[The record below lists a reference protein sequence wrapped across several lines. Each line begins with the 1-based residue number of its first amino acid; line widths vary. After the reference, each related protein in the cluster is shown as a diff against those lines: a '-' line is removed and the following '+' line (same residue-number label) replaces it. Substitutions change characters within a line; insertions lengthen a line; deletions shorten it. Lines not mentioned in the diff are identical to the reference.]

1 MTETLSASDLR
12 GTMSHALFDESLE
25 KAGATLS
32 PSEIRRAR
40 EVLVDGL
47 SVYALS
53 KKEGIS
59 KQYLGREIKATY
71 SALTAD
77 YQRIV
82 VHVPGDEVGAFKER
96 YRDWIPE

>member
-1 MTETLSASDLR
+1 MTEKLSASDLR
-12 GTMSHALFDESLE
+12 ATISHALFDELLE
-25 KAGATLS
+25 RAGAALS
-32 PSEIRRAR
+32 ASEIRRAR
-40 EVLVDGL
+40 EVLVEGL

-82 VHVPGDEVGAFKER
+82 G
-96 YRDWIPE
+96 Y